1 METLIHAD
9 IFFFVT
15 TIAVVVVG
23 AALTV
28 LIVYLVKVFQNVR
41 DITDAIKEETVL
53 MRRDIGDLRSEL
65 RTRGERAKS
74 VFDWFDRFFSNE
86 KKSRSK
92 RKK

>member
-1 METLIHAD
+1 MDTLIHAD

-28 LIVYLVKVFQNVR
+28 LIVYLVAVLRDAKKISEAFHEEAVFV
-41 DITDAIKEETVL
+41 
-53 MRRDIGDLRSEL
+53 RRDIADLRAEV
-65 RTRGERAKS
+65 RKRGAEAGS
-74 VFDWFDRFFSNE
+74 AMDWIGRFVGIK

-92 RKK
+92 KK